1 MTTLQNFSVVL
12 LIKMYKVAQTIEFL
26 DKTASVHY
34 LHESLST
41 KQYFDSVLF
50 IMLNKVVFNQFLKET
65 A

>member
-1 MTTLQNFSVVL
+1 MVL

-50 IMLNKVVFNQFLKET
+50 IIFMLHKVVFNQFLKET

>member
-1 MTTLQNFSVVL
+1 MVL

-34 LHESLST
+34 LHESFIST
-41 KQYFDSVLF
+41 KQYFESVLF

>member
-1 MTTLQNFSVVL
+1 MVL
-12 LIKMYKVAQTIEFL
+12 LIKLYKVTQTIEFL
-26 DKTASVHY
+26 DKTA
-34 LHESLST
+34 